1 MRQLFPLQT
10 EDVDPAPL
18 YSDTRPT
25 VGDRPY
31 VVANMVA
38 SIDGATAVAG
48 VTAKLGCPGD
58 RRIFFLLRSLADV
71 ILVGA
76 QTVRVEGYGPP
87 RLSAEALE
95 ARLERD
101 QPALPT
107 IAVVSR
113 SLDFDWSSP
122 LFNNPTTRPIL
133 LTVRSANGERVS
145 RARERAEVLIAGDTS
160 VDLAQGLRQLRARGA
175 ALVLCEGGPTLNAG
189 LAGAGVLDELCL
201 TVAPLLVG
209 DGGPARIMGDHPLDP
224 TLEASMLHVL
234 EEDRF
239 LFLRY
244 RLERGECR

>member
-1 MRQLFPLQT
+1 MRQLFPLQA

-18 YSDTRPT
+18 YTDTRPM

-31 VVANMVA
+31 VVVNMVT
-38 SIDGATAVAG
+38 SIDGATAVGG
-48 VTAKLGCPGD
+48 VTAKLGGPGD

-76 QTVRVEGYGPP
+76 QTVRAEGYGPP
-87 RLSAEALE
+87 RLAAQAVK
-95 ARLERD
+95 ARLERG

-122 LFNNPTTRPIL
+122 LFSNPTTRPIL
-133 LTVRSANGERVS
+133 LTVGSTDDEGMS
-145 RARERAEVLIAGDTS
+145 RAGERAEVLIAGDTS
-160 VDLAQGLRQLRARGA
+160 VDLAQGLRQLRTLGA

-189 LAGAGVLDELCL
+189 LANAGVLDELCL

-209 DGGPARIMGDHPLDP
+209 DGGPARIMGDHPLDS

-234 EEDRF
+234 EEDGF

-244 RLERGECR
+244 RLERGDR

>member
-1 MRQLFPLQT
+1 MRQLFPLPAD
-10 EDVDPAPL
+10 DVDPAPL
-18 YSDTRPT
+18 YRDSRPT

-31 VVANMVA
+31 VVVNMVT
-38 SIDGATAVAG
+38 SIDGATAVGG
-48 VTAKLGCPGD
+48 VTAKLGGPGD
-58 RRIFFLLRSLADV
+58 QHIFFLLRSLADV

-76 QTVRVEGYGPP
+76 QTVRTEGYGPP
-87 RLSAEALE
+87 RLTPQAVE

-122 LFNNPTTRPIL
+122 LFSDRKTRPIL
-133 LTVRSANGERVS
+133 LTVGSADSEGMS
-145 RARERAEVLIAGDTS
+145 RARDRAEVLIAGERS
-160 VDLAQGLRQLRARGA
+160 VDLALGLRQLRARGV
-175 ALVLCEGGPTLNAG
+175 ALVLCEGGPTLNAA
-189 LAGAGVLDELCL
+189 LADAGVLDELCL

-224 TLEASMLHVL
+224 PLEPSLLHVL

-244 RLERGECR
+244 RLERAEWR